1 MNLTGMALILLA
13 IAVALGFALDLHR
26 RMQRTR
32 ILQLPGGLRF
42 EAYHFSVQIQRREQ
56 EVRARCARA
65 VLALPG
71 ATVSLEAPQAERVE
85 HTFAAVGF
93 SVALRERNKQMP
105 GLTEAAPKGDVDIV
119 LQGAD
124 GTLLTIER
132 VSRSV
137 AVSFQYFYL
146 QVRHWIDKLEQRLE
160 RERVARLRSEEEGA
174 QAQRDAD
181 VLAQLLDGRAPNA
194 PLTAQECEA
203 MAAAQIA
210 QWRSAAGF
218 EGQHSLHQVDAT
230 GRVLWF
236 VDLAADG
243 RITLHADKRTLHTTL
258 RGASI
263 TVVLGELEV
272 GVRDAHWTEDEPE
285 LRVFRVLKG
294 RSAEERRAWK
304 ERMELMRRS
313 LDPK

>member
-13 IAVALGFALDLHR
+13 LAVGLGFALDLRR

-32 ILQLPGGLRF
+32 ILQPPGGLRF

-56 EVRARCARA
+56 EVRARCAHA

-71 ATVSLEAPQAERVE
+71 AAGGTDAPQAGRVE

-93 SVALRERNKQMP
+93 SVVLRERAKQTP
-105 GLTEAAPKGDVDIV
+105 GSTEATPKGDVDIV

-160 RERVARLRSEEEGA
+160 RERVARVRSEEEAA
-174 QAQRDAD
+174 QAQIDAD
-181 VLAQLLDGRAPNA
+181 VLAQLLDGRAPDA
-194 PLTAQECEA
+194 PLSGQECEA

-210 QWRSAAGF
+210 QWRAAAGF

-230 GRVLWF
+230 GRVLWL

-243 RITLHADKRTLHTTL
+243 RITLHADKRTLHATL
-258 RGASI
+258 RGASV
-263 TVVLGELEV
+263 TAVLGELEV
-272 GVRDAHWTEDEPE
+272 GVRDAHWTEEDPE
-285 LRVFRVLKG
+285 LRVFRILKG

-304 ERMELMRRS
+304 ERMELVRNS
-313 LDPK
+313 LDTK